1 MLNSAKLRKTIQGN
15 GDIMTDSKTY
25 RKWLITAVCITF
37 LGLSACSPSGER
49 RPGDTDVQASEVWHD
64 YPFKSHYQKVGDH
77 NLHYIDEGD
86 PEGQVFLFLHGNPT
100 SSYLWRNVV
109 PIVAQSGRA
118 IAVDNIGF
126 GMSDQPNIGYTFAE
140 HSEYIDGFIAE
151 MGLKDVI
158 LVIHDWGSALGF
170 DYAKRNSDNV
180 KGIVFMEA
188 IMQVAKM
195 DDMPP
200 EVATAFKGMRTPV
213 VGWFTVMVQN
223 AFIEQGLPGSVVRE
237 LSEDEMNAYRE
248 PFPTIGSRKPVL
260 VWPREV
266 PFDGEPADVA
276 ARVTSFEQWLPTST
290 QPKLLFHVDRGLLV
304 GKDLIVSMQAEW
316 TNLETRHLGDGLH
329 FLQEDHPE
337 AIGQAIVEWHATN
350 FGDTPETPTEGTE

>member
-1 MLNSAKLRKTIQGN
+1 
-15 GDIMTDSKTY
+15 MTDSKTFNL
-25 RKWLITAVCITF
+25 WLALAICFTF
-37 LGLSACSPSGER
+37 IGLAACSPSGDR
-49 RPGDTDVQASEVWHD
+49 RPGDDNVQASEVWHD
-64 YPFKSHYQKVGDH
+64 YPFKSHYQKVGEH

-86 PEGQVFLFLHGNPT
+86 PDGQVFLFLHGNPT

-140 HSEYIDGFIAE
+140 HSEYIDGFIEE
-151 MGLKDVI
+151 MGLEDVI

-170 DYAKRNSDNV
+170 DYANRNSDNV

-200 EVATAFKGMRTPV
+200 EVATAFKGMRMPV

-237 LSEDEMNAYRE
+237 LSEDEMNSYRE

-276 ARVTSFEQWLPTST
+276 DRVDSFARYLATSL
-290 QPKLLFHVDRGLLV
+290 QPKLLLHVERGLLV
-304 GKDLIVSMQAEW
+304 DPALIADMEANW
-316 TNLETRHLGDGLH
+316 MNLETKGLGDGLH

-337 AIGQAIVEWHATN
+337 AIGQAIVDWHAAN
-350 FGDTPETPTEGTE
+350 FGEPLKIPTPEEATEEAE